1 MTSRRARNQLNHPGL
16 CSFEERGRSRVIP
29 LSVRSE
35 WWRAGQRPT
44 STTAM
49 GGPQA
54 RITIERLSHVG
65 KREQHASVSVSGLG
79 ILLSLSVHSFL
90 IGWLLE
96 YSVMLV

>member
-16 CSFEERGRSRVIP
+16 CSLEERGRSRAIP

-54 RITIERLSHVG
+54 RITIERHLTLGSV
-65 KREQHASVSVSGLG
+65 RQHASVSVSGLG
-79 ILLSLSVHSFL
+79 ILLFLSVHSFL
-90 IGWLLE
+90 ICWLLE
-96 YSVMLV
+96 YSVTLV

>member
-16 CSFEERGRSRVIP
+16 CSFEERGRSRAIP

-35 WWRAGQRPT
+35 WWRAGQRST

-65 KREQHASVSVSGLG
+65 KREQHASVVSVISGLG
-79 ILLSLSVHSFL
+79 ILSLPLRPLFPN
-90 IGWLLE
+90 LL
-96 YSVMLV
+96 VI